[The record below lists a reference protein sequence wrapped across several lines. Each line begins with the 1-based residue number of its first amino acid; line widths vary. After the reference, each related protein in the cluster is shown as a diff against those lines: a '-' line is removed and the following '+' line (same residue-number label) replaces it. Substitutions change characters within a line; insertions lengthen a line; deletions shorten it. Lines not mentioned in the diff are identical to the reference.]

1 MTDNERTQRIHEWL
15 NRTFT
20 GSIGSAGLQAH
31 RDISW
36 LLAENA
42 RLRAIEGAA
51 RAYAAVEYVG
61 RIYESPSEWKAVVD
75 ALAAFDAAKGE

>member
-1 MTDNERTQRIHEWL
+1 MDSNNKLPVLIANVQELDALCRAWLGYDSAVVERLE
-15 NRTFT
+15 
-20 GSIGSAGLQAH
+20 
-31 RDISW
+31 
-36 LLAENA
+36 AELD

-75 ALAAFDAAKGE
+75 ALAAYDATKGE